1 MTNNTDTFLHY
12 REGKTQSQRFLKNLD
27 PENLKLNDLDVADWL
42 LFAFNFAKHVNYFEK
57 DNSQSSSVNW
67 QDFFDYFQ
75 LKEIISDS
83 IDDID
88 ANAVDIPRREQVA
101 YEKLRKSIQDKLY
114 GFEKDGTLTPHLVL
128 FISFLNILEYSKKS
142 FNNLTKRHLDFYYSE
157 ILKIEKREAIE
168 DKAYVIFELAKK
180 ATQEIVAE
188 GTLLDGK
195 KDADGKKRAY
205 KIADDIVVNQAK
217 VEHIRSFLRDDEN
230 QQIKMAPIAN
240 SKDGLGEKLDED
252 SQYWWPFGYFQNP
265 DTEVAQLSYPELPD
279 AELGFAIASPI
290 LKLKGGNR
298 TVEIRF
304 SYKNLGALGTTF
316 TNADGTQGFDAFEL
330 ADFKKNIQVLCSG
343 EEEWLLNE
351 EAIKSVTN
359 TTNSLVLKLEFP
371 KEFPAIAP
379 NSEMLSGGFTTNQP
393 IIRFIIKGEDNYAF
407 YSKLAEKKIL
417 DMKIDVNVTEMTDFI
432 LENDSGLI
440 DIKKPFYPF
449 TSQPIKGS
457 NFTLKSSEIFDKK
470 WSNIDVKVNWKNT
483 PDSFKDHYKAYIS
496 DKINGLD
503 RNYFENPR
511 PAEQNVTYVV
521 NSDAYFKGEVL
532 LKEKESW
539 ELRKAG
545 VSLFTLNE
553 NDFTFSIKPGLNR
566 ADALRLV
573 LSQSMLQEIYP
584 VLYTL
589 TLTGGDPTHPIP
601 SNAYIPLIESIEI
614 NYEASEVKVTNDFN
628 EETTL
633 FLEDVYGYYKEDK
646 LLNIVPQHN
655 NSGELYIGLSALE
668 GQQISLLV
676 QNVEGSENP
685 EAITFNEGEKIKW
698 EVLSNNSWID
708 LSDDILLNETNNFLQ
723 SGIVKFQLPSTLNLS
738 NTRLS
743 GDLVWVRASMNRA
756 FDAVCKL
763 QGIFAQAAIA
773 RFENNG
779 NNLSHLGEGLP
790 ANTIDRL
797 QTRVPKIKS
806 VSQPYNSIEGLY
818 EETDLEYYRRISE
831 RLRHKNRAIT
841 QWDYEYLILQK
852 FPDIF
857 KVKCLNHTSNTSYLA
872 PGYVTIIVVP
882 NTRNKN
888 IFDVYQPRVSQNLL
902 TEVRDFVN
910 SLNTMQVNAIVMNPN
925 YQEIGVEVSVKF
937 NKGYD
942 ENFYSKKLDED
953 IKSFISP
960 WAFSAAEEIS
970 FGVAMNRFHMIDY
983 LDQLPY
989 VDYIDGLIIKKEVVD
1004 EETGKSKMVI
1014 DSNVEIQADP
1024 KSIFV
1029 SSKKHIVTIAKE
1041 VC

>member
-265 DTEVAQLSYPELPD
+265 DTEAAQLPYLELPD

-298 TVEIRF
+298 KVEIRF
-304 SYKNLGALGTTF
+304 SYKNSGALGTTF
-316 TNADGTQGFDAFEL
+316 TNADGTQEFDAFEL

-359 TTNSLVLKLEFP
+359 SIDSLVLELEFP
-371 KEFPAIAP
+371 KEFPAIVS

-393 IIRFIIKGEDNYAF
+393 IIRFIIKGENNYAF
-407 YSKLAEKKIL
+407 YSKLAEKKIV
-417 DMKIDVNVTEMTDFI
+417 DMKIGVDVTEMTDFI

-440 DIKKPFYPF
+440 DVKKPFYPF

-457 NFTLKSSEIFDKK
+457 NFTLKSSEVFDKK

-553 NDFTFSIKPGLNR
+553 NDFTFSIKPGFDR

-614 NYEASEVKVTNDFN
+614 NYKASEVKVTNDSN
-628 EETTL
+628 EETAL

-960 WAFSAAEEIS
+960 WAFSTAEEIS